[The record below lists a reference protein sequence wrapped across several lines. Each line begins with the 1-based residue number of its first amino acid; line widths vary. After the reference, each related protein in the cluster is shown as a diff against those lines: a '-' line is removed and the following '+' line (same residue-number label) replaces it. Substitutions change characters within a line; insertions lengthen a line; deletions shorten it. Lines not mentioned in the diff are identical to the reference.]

1 MSISNTRK
9 LDITTTTSELSTTTT
24 VAPTTSTVAPTTS
37 TVAPTTS
44 TVAPTTSTVAPT
56 ISTEAPTT
64 STVAPTTSIVA
75 PTTSTVAPTTST
87 VAPITV
93 APTTT
98 TVSPSISSFNKI
110 NILLA
115 RNVRLK
121 PTSSPSDYS
130 AKITCDDPSILPY
143 VQAYV
148 TPDSTLIVS
157 ATTDCD
163 VLIQAFTYEKI
174 HIDSVLKL
182 AMTDYSYKGYQLTL
196 LSMGN
201 SEIQIS
207 NIGFDLAE
215 FIFLGNGS
223 AKLSGNIGK
232 LTIVNR
238 GKGSVDATNIATPS
252 VTATLTGTGS
262 LQVKSTANMNL
273 SVDGVGNLTWCSP
286 KVQMDV
292 PLDIYKKK
300 NIFYQC

>member
-9 LDITTTTSELSTTTT
+9 LDITTTTSELTTTTT
-24 VAPTTSTVAPTTS
+24 VAPTTSTVAPPPPTTTTVAPPPPTTTTVAS
-37 TVAPTTS
+37 PPTTTTVAPTT
-44 TVAPTTSTVAPT
+44 T
-56 ISTEAPTT
+56 
-64 STVAPTTSIVA
+64 
-75 PTTSTVAPTTST
+75 
-87 VAPITV
+87 TV

-98 TVSPSISSFNKI
+98 TVSPFISSFNKI

-201 SEIQIS
+201 SEI
-207 NIGFDLAE
+207 
-215 FIFLGNGS
+215 
-223 AKLSGNIGK
+223 
-232 LTIVNR
+232 
-238 GKGSVDATNIATPS
+238 
-252 VTATLTGTGS
+252 
-262 LQVKSTANMNL
+262 
-273 SVDGVGNLTWCSP
+273 
-286 KVQMDV
+286 
-292 PLDIYKKK
+292 
-300 NIFYQC
+300 

>member
-9 LDITTTTSELSTTTT
+9 LDITTTTSELTTTTT
-24 VAPTTSTVAPTTS
+24 VAPTTSTVAPPPTTTT
-37 TVAPTTS
+37 TVAPPPPTTT
-44 TVAPTTSTVAPT
+44 TVASPPTTT
-56 ISTEAPTT
+56 
-64 STVAPTTSIVA
+64 
-75 PTTSTVAPTTST
+75 
-87 VAPITV
+87 TV

-98 TVSPSISSFNKI
+98 TVSPFISSFNKI

>member
-9 LDITTTTSELSTTTT
+9 LDITTTTSELTTTTT
-24 VAPTTSTVAPTTS
+24 VAPTTSTVAPPPTTTT
-37 TVAPTTS
+37 TVAPPPPTTT
-44 TVAPTTSTVAPT
+44 TVASPPTTT
-56 ISTEAPTT
+56 
-64 STVAPTTSIVA
+64 
-75 PTTSTVAPTTST
+75 
-87 VAPITV
+87 TV

-98 TVSPSISSFNKI
+98 TVSPFISSFNKI

-201 SEIQIS
+201 SEI
-207 NIGFDLAE
+207 
-215 FIFLGNGS
+215 
-223 AKLSGNIGK
+223 
-232 LTIVNR
+232 
-238 GKGSVDATNIATPS
+238 
-252 VTATLTGTGS
+252 
-262 LQVKSTANMNL
+262 
-273 SVDGVGNLTWCSP
+273 
-286 KVQMDV
+286 
-292 PLDIYKKK
+292 
-300 NIFYQC
+300 